1 MGACAPC
8 PLLPVFGEPPRAT
21 GSPQQPRISALL
33 HTDRA
38 FLLVRSAVDQVVRV
52 LLVASQDVDSRSC
65 ARGGAAGLPHRRYR
79 PTDPAL
85 ARHK

>member
-8 PLLPVFGEPPRAT
+8 PLLPIFGELPWAT
-21 GSPQQPRISALL
+21 GISQQPRISALL

-52 LLVASQDVDSRSC
+52 LLVASQGVDSRSC
-65 ARGGAAGLPHRRYR
+65 ARGGAAGLPHRGYR
-79 PTDPAL
+79 PTNPTL
-85 ARHK
+85 GV